1 VLSYRLME
9 AESSPNS
16 QTERQIA
23 AARLG
28 EVYARNW
35 LPHLPEGPR
44 LKVSAAVSTLAS
56 AYEKFRQAMEY
67 NEPHLL
73 RRSATE
79 RILGRRLRA
88 DSNTNLVASGL
99 VNELIRGRY
108 LQNDFYPE
116 SLVGEMEKI
125 VEKYRQVLHT
135 KNLAPSDD
143 AFSFL
148 LRLASAE
155 IEEFF
160 IPPDRDDALKELM
173 AANVKKSLTISDQS
187 LTEAQAL
194 VQLKVAIDRNLLKFD
209 RAMLEF
215 NVFELFY
222 PDWKRWGTAHVQEVS
237 GNLEHIRSSV
247 KKILEYPLGGTL
259 AAITR
264 RYAAPFILLKDALER
279 NGATILQD
287 KLALARA
294 IAQSYEQWMGRE
306 RNRLA
311 TTTTRALLYIFL
323 TKAVLSFAVEL
334 PFELF
339 IYGGVRFLPFAI
351 NFIFP
356 PLFLFLLTLS
366 LNLPGQENEARI
378 LEAAKE
384 AVYGN
389 GGVFGEHNR
398 VEVKNRGFGTGAT
411 LFVTYFLAFF
421 LIFGGVSYFLNQLD
435 FSPLAIALFLFYTS
449 LVTYFGVKVRE
460 SSQEMRMAGGKE
472 TMGSVAFDF
481 LALPFLQVGKVVSA
495 GLAKFNFLVLF
506 VSLIVEAP
514 IQTLLEFLE
523 EWIRFAREKKE
534 EVY

>member
-1 VLSYRLME
+1 ME
-9 AESSPNS
+9 AESSPNFP
-16 QTERQIA
+16 TERQIA

-28 EVYARNW
+28 EVYARSF
-35 LPHLPEGPR
+35 LPDLPEGPR

-73 RRSATE
+73 RRAATE

-88 DSNTNLVASGL
+88 DSNTNLVAAGL

-116 SLVGEMEKI
+116 SLVGEIDKV
-125 VEKYRQVLHT
+125 VEKYRQVLHA
-135 KNLAPSDD
+135 KNLSPSDN

-148 LRLASAE
+148 MRMASAE
-155 IEEFF
+155 MEEFLV
-160 IPPDRDDALKELM
+160 PPDRDDALKELM
-173 AANVKKSLTISDQS
+173 MANVKDSLTISDPA
-187 LTEAQAL
+187 LTEPQAL
-194 VQLKVAIDRNLLKFD
+194 VQLRVAIDRSLLKFD

-222 PDWKRWGTAHVQEVS
+222 PDWKRWGTAHIAEVA
-237 GNLEHIRSSV
+237 GNLDQIRSSV

-259 AAITR
+259 TAVVR

-279 NGATILQD
+279 NGSSILQD
-287 KLALARA
+287 KLVFARA
-294 IAQSYEQWMGRE
+294 VAASYEARMGRE
-306 RNRLA
+306 RKRLA
-311 TTTTRALLYIFL
+311 TTTIRSLLYIFL
-323 TKAVLSFAVEL
+323 TKAVLSFAFEL
-334 PFELF
+334 PAEVF
-339 IYGGVRFLPFAI
+339 IYGSVSLLPFLI
-351 NFIFP
+351 NFLFP
-356 PLFLFLLTLS
+356 PFFLFLLTLS
-366 LNLPGQENEARI
+366 LNLPGEENEERI
-378 LEAAKE
+378 LEASKA
-384 AVYGN
+384 AVFGN
-389 GGVFGEHNR
+389 GGVFGSLSR
-398 VEVKNRGFGTGAT
+398 VEVKKRGWGTGAT
-411 LFVTYFLAFF
+411 LFVTYFLAFI
-421 LIFGGVSYFLNQLD
+421 LIFGGVSYLLAQMD
-435 FSPLAIALFLFYTS
+435 FSPFAIALFLFYTS
-449 LVTYFGVKVRE
+449 LVTYFGVRVRE
-460 SSQEMRMAGGKE
+460 LAQELRMAGGRE

-481 LALPFLQVGKVVSA
+481 VALPFLQVGKVVSA

>member
-1 VLSYRLME
+1 ME

-23 AARLG
+23 ASRLG

-35 LPHLPEGPR
+35 LPQLPEGPR

-88 DSNTNLVASGL
+88 DSNTNLVAAGL

-125 VEKYRQVLHT
+125 VEKYRLVLHT
-135 KNLAPSDD
+135 KNLAPADD
-143 AFSFL
+143 SFSFL
-148 LRLASAE
+148 MRLASAE
-155 IEEFF
+155 IEEFLT
-160 IPPDRDDALKELM
+160 PPDRDDALKELM
-173 AANVKKSLTISDQS
+173 AANVKKSLTISDPS
-187 LTEAQAL
+187 LTEPQAL
-194 VQLKVAIDRNLLKFD
+194 VQLRVAIDRNLLKFD

-222 PDWKRWGTAHVQEVS
+222 PDWKRWGAAHVQEVA

-259 AAITR
+259 TAVVR

-279 NGATILQD
+279 NGAAILQD
-287 KLALARA
+287 KLAFARA
-294 IAQSYEQWMGRE
+294 IATSYEARMGRE
-306 RNRLA
+306 RERLT

-323 TKAVLSFAVEL
+323 TKAVLSFAFEL
-334 PFELF
+334 PAEVF
-339 IYGGVRFLPFAI
+339 IYGGIRFLSFII
-351 NFIFP
+351 NFLFP
-356 PLFLFLLTLS
+356 SFFLFLLTLS
-366 LNLPGQENEARI
+366 LNLPGRENEERI
-378 LEAAKE
+378 LEVTKE
-384 AVYGN
+384 AVFGN
-389 GGVFGEHNR
+389 GGVFGERSR
-398 VEVKNRGFGTGAT
+398 VEVKKRGLSTGAT

-421 LIFGGVSYFLNQLD
+421 LIFGGVSYFLNQID
-435 FSPLAIALFLFYTS
+435 FSPFAVALFLFYTS
-449 LVTYFGVKVRE
+449 LVTYFGVRVRE
-460 SSQEMRMAGGKE
+460 SAQEMRMAGGRE

-481 LALPFLQVGKVVSA
+481 VALPFLQVGKVVSA